1 MLGNIQ
7 RAYLCELCTAKHV
20 DSRRAPMQA
29 ARMIRH
35 LTVRRAVSACAVWML
50 LSGVSRVPTAA
61 AEEDPNVVAA
71 ARALA
76 VEGVKLAQD
85 KRCAEAIDKLERAE
99 QLRHSAIVLEQL
111 GECYI
116 EQGRF
121 VEGSEAL
128 HAVVREGLP
137 ENPSDAYKRANA
149 NARALLEPT
158 RAKIAQ
164 LTITVEVL
172 ENVQP
177 EVLIDGQK
185 VPPALLGAARPT
197 DPGDH
202 TIDASAP
209 GFLPITRHVTLA
221 PGQSQSLDLSLVV
234 DPAQLRA
241 KPALAEVDAEPA
253 PTTQSAAATPAENA
267 ASAAADGGMSRLP
280 AYLTWGGAAA
290 ALVVGGAFGWVA
302 MNQKSDLESVCPDN
316 QCPPE
321 QTDKLDAARTN
332 ATVSTMAFGV
342 GAGLAVLGTVLFFL
356 ADDGESQTARLG
368 TDGVNLQLRF

>member
-1 MLGNIQ
+1 
-7 RAYLCELCTAKHV
+7 
-20 DSRRAPMQA
+20 
-29 ARMIRH
+29 
-35 LTVRRAVSACAVWML
+35 ML
-50 LSGVSRVPTAA
+50 LSGVSRVRTAA